1 MRRELCLLA
10 LIPGCSLVLDFSD
23 KAIPKDAMI
32 DAPYTPDECAYK
44 EPNDTFDTAQLI
56 TSADTGPAAICAND
70 PADYYK
76 FTLAG
81 ATSVTWAIQ
90 FTNRPGGDLDLEID
104 DATGAQLATSRG
116 FGDGETIVCPGTAP
130 TCLHLA
136 DGDYLMKVFPATQ
149 GAVNAYTFSVQ
160 VTQ

>member
-32 DAPYTPDECAYK
+32 DAPYTADECAYK
-44 EPNDTFDTAQLI
+44 EPNDPFDTAQAI
-56 TSADTGPAAICAND
+56 TATDTGPAAICAND

-81 ATSVTWAIQ
+81 AMNVTWAIQ

-104 DATGAQLATSRG
+104 DAMGTQVSISRG
-116 FGDGETIVCPGTAP
+116 FGDGETILCPGTAP
-130 TCLHLA
+130 TCPTLA

-160 VTQ
+160 VAQ